1 SKDLKGAMETL
12 IEQKRQKLSAVEKL
26 DEHMDFA
33 SQLIFAQNRGDLT
46 AENVNQCVLE
56 MMIAA
61 PDTLSVTLFF
71 MLILIAEHPTVEEE
85 MMREIETVVGKQEL
99 QS

>member
-1 SKDLKGAMETL
+1 MQSIDPCWHQRSPINIFSK
-12 IEQKRQKLSAVEKL
+12 ISW
-26 DEHMDFA
+26 FC
-33 SQLIFAQNRGDLT
+33 FQNRGDLT

-99 QS
+99 QSQ

>member
-1 SKDLKGAMETL
+1 
-12 IEQKRQKLSAVEKL
+12 
-26 DEHMDFA
+26 
-33 SQLIFAQNRGDLT
+33 
-46 AENVNQCVLE
+46 

-85 MMREIETVVGKQEL
+85 MMREIETVVGKQGT
-99 QS
+99 QSHWCGEYIFTSAVI

>member
-1 SKDLKGAMETL
+1 MRSIGPWLASELCNQYFLKNFL
-12 IEQKRQKLSAVEKL
+12 FV
-26 DEHMDFA
+26 F
-33 SQLIFAQNRGDLT
+33 FFFFQNRGDLT

-85 MMREIETVVGKQEL
+85 MMREIESVVGKQGCKV
-99 QS
+99 SGVGI

>member
-1 SKDLKGAMETL
+1 MGILG
-12 IEQKRQKLSAVEKL
+12 LSHSTAAGTWL
-26 DEHMDFA
+26 A
-33 SQLIFAQNRGDLT
+33 SAINIFPKILIFFFFQNRGDLT

-85 MMREIETVVGKQEL
+85 MMKEIETVMGKQEL
-99 QS
+99 QSH

>member
-1 SKDLKGAMETL
+1 M
-12 IEQKRQKLSAVEKL
+12 
-26 DEHMDFA
+26 A
-33 SQLIFAQNRGDLT
+33 SEVSNQYFLQNFLFFIFQNRGDLT

-99 QS
+99 QSQ

>member
-1 SKDLKGAMETL
+1 MS
-12 IEQKRQKLSAVEKL
+12 
-26 DEHMDFA
+26 HF
-33 SQLIFAQNRGDLT
+33 FQNRGDLT

-85 MMREIETVVGKQEL
+85 MMREIETVMGKQEL
-99 QS
+99 QSQRCRNIILLQH

>member
-12 IEQKRQKLSAVEKL
+12 IDQKRQKLSTVEKL

-85 MMREIETVVGKQEL
+85 MMREIEAVVGKQEL
-99 QS
+99 QA

>member
-1 SKDLKGAMETL
+1 
-12 IEQKRQKLSAVEKL
+12 
-26 DEHMDFA
+26 
-33 SQLIFAQNRGDLT
+33 
-46 AENVNQCVLE
+46 

-99 QS
+99 QSQWWGNLILLLQWFNFLYLNLKIFSIFS

>member
-1 SKDLKGAMETL
+1 
-12 IEQKRQKLSAVEKL
+12 L

-71 MLILIAEHPTVEEE
+71 MLILIAEHPAVEEE
-85 MMREIETVVGKQEL
+85 MMKEIDPVMGKQEL

>member
-1 SKDLKGAMETL
+1 
-12 IEQKRQKLSAVEKL
+12 
-26 DEHMDFA
+26 
-33 SQLIFAQNRGDLT
+33 
-46 AENVNQCVLE
+46 

-85 MMREIETVVGKQEL
+85 MMREIETIMGKQEL
-99 QS
+99 QRH

>member
-1 SKDLKGAMETL
+1 SKDLKGAMEIL
-12 IEQKRQKLSAVEKL
+12 IEQKRQKLSTVEKL
-26 DEHMDFA
+26 DDHMDFA

-71 MLILIAEHPTVEEE
+71 MLILIAEHPAVEDE
-85 MMREIETVVGKQEL
+85 MIREIETVIGKQKL

>member
-1 SKDLKGAMETL
+1 MFKADILGPSHSTAIGPLL
-12 IEQKRQKLSAVEKL
+12 
-26 DEHMDFA
+26 A
-33 SQLIFAQNRGDLT
+33 SEFNNQHSPQHFQFFQNRGDLT

-85 MMREIETVVGKQEL
+85 MMREIETVMGKQEL
-99 QS
+99 QSQ

>member
-1 SKDLKGAMETL
+1 
-12 IEQKRQKLSAVEKL
+12 
-26 DEHMDFA
+26 
-33 SQLIFAQNRGDLT
+33 
-46 AENVNQCVLE
+46 

-99 QS
+99 QSQWWGNLILLLQWFDFLYLNLKIFSIFS

>member
-1 SKDLKGAMETL
+1 MDILGLSHSTAMGTWL
-12 IEQKRQKLSAVEKL
+12 ASAITIFPKI
-26 DEHMDFA
+26 
-33 SQLIFAQNRGDLT
+33 LIFFQNRGDLT

-85 MMREIETVVGKQEL
+85 MMKEIETVMGKQEL
-99 QS
+99 QSH

>member
-1 SKDLKGAMETL
+1 MLFSIWDCQDLEFC
-12 IEQKRQKLSAVEKL
+12 LSRIL
-26 DEHMDFA
+26 LA
-33 SQLIFAQNRGDLT
+33 SQFSNQHFPQHFKFFQNRGDLT

-71 MLILIAEHPTVEEE
+71 MLILIAEHPTVEEK
-85 MMREIETVVGKQEL
+85 MMREIETVMGKQDL
-99 QS
+99 QSH

>member
-1 SKDLKGAMETL
+1 MASETSNQYFL
-12 IEQKRQKLSAVEKL
+12 QNFL
-26 DEHMDFA
+26 FF
-33 SQLIFAQNRGDLT
+33 IFQNRGDLT

-61 PDTLSVTLFF
+61 PDTLSVMLFF

-99 QS
+99 QSQ